1 MERRKIIKKLLI
13 HFILI
18 HVAYS
23 VIHLLSYR
31 LGHPIFKYLKNY
43 PLGVQIGGLLVLDFL
58 SFVLAGWIYANLY
71 KERKKLNIVIA
82 WPSVILFLILLSVYA
97 FVYYFSITFFNR
109 NIMIFYVI
117 MNPWYGTY
125 MIKLS
130 DAQLYSLWWMLS
142 SVMPPLGYYVGVKLN
157 IKMKGTDS

>member
-109 NIMIFYVI
+109 NI
-117 MNPWYGTY
+117 
-125 MIKLS
+125 
-130 DAQLYSLWWMLS
+130 
-142 SVMPPLGYYVGVKLN
+142 SVMHIFFLYGGCYRVSCHL
-157 IKMKGTDS
+157 